1 MLVMKTGILT
11 DVHYPFRKRGLS
23 TYTDEG
29 DQLMEIKSLAELE
42 KRAMAEI
49 SIGIYGEEL
58 TRIMLPE
65 LKDYFYG
72 SIEKDEI
79 A

>member
-1 MLVMKTGILT
+1 MK
-11 DVHYPFRKRGLS
+11 
-23 TYTDEG
+23 G
-29 DQLMEIKSLAELE
+29 DQLMEIKSLTELE

-58 TRIMLPE
+58 SRIMLPE
-65 LKDYFYG
+65 LKEYLND
-72 SIEKDEI
+72 SIERDEI

>member
-1 MLVMKTGILT
+1 MEK
-11 DVHYPFRKRGLS
+11 
-23 TYTDEG
+23 

-58 TRIMLPE
+58 SRIMLPE
-65 LKDYFYG
+65 LKEYLND
-72 SIEKDEI
+72 SIEKDEN

>member
-1 MLVMKTGILT
+1 M
-11 DVHYPFRKRGLS
+11 
-23 TYTDEG
+23 EG
-29 DQLMEIKSLAELE
+29 DQLMEIKLLAELE

-49 SIGIYGEEL
+49 TIGIYGEEL

-65 LKDYFYG
+65 LKEYVNV
-72 SIEKDEI
+72 SIERDKI

>member
-1 MLVMKTGILT
+1 
-11 DVHYPFRKRGLS
+11 
-23 TYTDEG
+23 
-29 DQLMEIKSLAELE
+29 MEIKSLTELE

-58 TRIMLPE
+58 SRIMLPE
-65 LKDYFYG
+65 LKEYLYG

-79 A
+79 AQIKPTH

>member
-1 MLVMKTGILT
+1 
-11 DVHYPFRKRGLS
+11 
-23 TYTDEG
+23 
-29 DQLMEIKSLAELE
+29 MEIKSMTELE

-65 LKDYFYG
+65 LKEHLYG
-72 SIEKDEI
+72 SIERDEI

>member
-1 MLVMKTGILT
+1 M
-11 DVHYPFRKRGLS
+11 D
-23 TYTDEG
+23 
-29 DQLMEIKSLAELE
+29 IKSMTELE

-49 SIGIYGEEL
+49 TIGIYGEEL

-65 LKDYFYG
+65 LKEYVNV
-72 SIEKDEI
+72 SIERDKI